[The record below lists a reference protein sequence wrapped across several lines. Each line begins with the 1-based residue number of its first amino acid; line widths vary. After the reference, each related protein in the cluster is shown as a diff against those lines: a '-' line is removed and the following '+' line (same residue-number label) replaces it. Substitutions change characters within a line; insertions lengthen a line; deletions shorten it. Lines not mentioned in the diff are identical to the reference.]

1 MLVITRRIGE
11 TILIGKD
18 ITVVVNTIQGGAV
31 KLGIIA
37 PPETKI
43 VRGELTLESKG
54 VKNGRREGKRADDK

>member
-18 ITVVVNTIQGGAV
+18 ITVVVSAIQGGTV

-37 PPETKI
+37 PPEIKI
-43 VRGELTLESKG
+43 VRSELTLEHKG
-54 VKNGRREGKRADDK
+54 VKNGRREDKRTNDK

>member
-18 ITVVVNTIQGGAV
+18 ITVVVSAIQGGTV

-37 PPETKI
+37 PPEIKI
-43 VRGELTLESKG
+43 VRSELTLERKG
-54 VKNGRREGKRADDK
+54 VKNGRREDKRADDK